1 MQSNASEL
9 DNDRTSR
16 LKDIE
21 ERERRERELEDRARE
36 RSGKLGGKG
45 EFVTGLQRKAG
56 EMGLGE
62 RMNRGRKGFEKV
74 GGDED

>member
-9 DNDRTSR
+9 DADRANR
-16 LKDIE
+16 LKDVE
-21 ERERRERELEDRARE
+21 ERERRDREEEDKARQ
-36 RSGKLGGKG
+36 RSSKLGGKG